1 MSYGLRKEE
10 DEKIND
16 ELGGKTDIWVFTGDG
31 LRQEGDGHTYNES
44 GSKKVYSF
52 MGYRQSRDKTK
63 TRNSMS
69 LI

>member
-10 DEKIND
+10 DEKID
-16 ELGGKTDIWVFTGDG
+16 TGLGAKINILG
-31 LRQEGDGHTYNES
+31 LDRLRVKKEGTGHTYNES